1 MKKFVKL
8 ASIVM
13 AAVTAFSL
21 VGCNESADN
30 NADKVLTPDGTY
42 LTYTNTIPKVE
53 GTIHERKVGT
63 TSHKIIQGGNTSYV
77 LVLPAEKGNYLNK
90 AYAEFNYFFN
100 EAVGY
105 K

>member
-21 VGCNESADN
+21 IGCNDSSNSDAN
-30 NADKVLTPDGTY
+30 KVLTPDGTY

-53 GTIHERKVGT
+53 GTVHERKVGT
-63 TSHKIIQGGNTSYV
+63 TSHKIIQGGNSPYV
-77 LVLPAEKGNYLNK
+77 IVLPAQKGNYLNK
-90 AYAEFNYFFN
+90 AYAEFN
-100 EAVGY
+100 
-105 K
+105 